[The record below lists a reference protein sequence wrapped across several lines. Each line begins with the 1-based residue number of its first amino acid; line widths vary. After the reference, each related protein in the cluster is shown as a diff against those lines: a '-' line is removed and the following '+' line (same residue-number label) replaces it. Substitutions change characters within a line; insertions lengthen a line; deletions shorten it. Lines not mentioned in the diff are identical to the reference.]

1 MGRFNPIQLALLGAA
16 AALAVALIF
25 SSMEDEVSAEPV
37 GAPPATQSDAAAP
50 AKAESSWSIG
60 EPEDEPAPDK
70 PTRYEFPEHTGATRT
85 VRFAKAL
92 VLTLPRAKQRQA
104 SVRKNL
110 ARYKLPP
117 VEFVD
122 AVDRG
127 ALKEGCDTVPDERG
141 RPGWRPG
148 KPPGWL
154 TFATPCLQR
163 RIDAGYVRTSAR
175 SLLT

>member
-25 SSMEDEVSAEPV
+25 SSMEDEASAEPV
-37 GAPPATQSDAAAP
+37 GGPPAAQSHAA
-50 AKAESSWSIG
+50 AKAESWSVG

-92 VLTLPRAKQRQA
+92 ILTLPRAKQRQA
-104 SVRKNL
+104 SVRKHL

-127 ALKEGCDTVPDERG
+127 AL
-141 RPGWRPG
+141 
-148 KPPGWL
+148 
-154 TFATPCLQR
+154 
-163 RIDAGYVRTSAR
+163 
-175 SLLT
+175 